1 MQPFLKI
8 PVEKGIPLMLIK
20 SVSLLLVGLS
30 GGLMVA
36 AGIYAFITLLQ
47 IIQRLATES
56 NTAKYILFY
65 EDCVMVGGILGNLFS
80 IFHWHL
86 PIGRIGL
93 LVYGGFSGMFVGCLA
108 IALAEMLDVIP
119 AFSRRIKL
127 TIGLKYLYL
136 YIALGKGIGA
146 FYQLVLNR

>member
-1 MQPFLKI
+1 MQQFLKI

-56 NTAKYILFY
+56 NTAKHILFY
-65 EDCVMVGGILGNLFS
+65 EDCVMVGGILGNLVS
-80 IFHWHL
+80 IFQWHL

-93 LVYGGFSGMFVGCLA
+93 FVFGSFSGMFVGCLA

-119 AFSRRIKL
+119 AFARRIKL
-127 TIGLKYLYL
+127 KIGVKYLYL
-136 YIALGKGIGA
+136 FIALGKGIGA
-146 FYQLVLNR
+146 FYQLVLKR